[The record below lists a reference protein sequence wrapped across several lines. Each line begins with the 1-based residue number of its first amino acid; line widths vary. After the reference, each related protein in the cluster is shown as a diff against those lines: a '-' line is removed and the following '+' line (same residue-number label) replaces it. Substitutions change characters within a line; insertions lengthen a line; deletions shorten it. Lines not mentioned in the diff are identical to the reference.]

1 LRDKS
6 RPDVE
11 TLQRLADALG
21 VELTA
26 LLDGEPPAAGRRAV
40 KLHKGNRQ
48 KLASAGFL
56 PVLGKSA
63 RAPCNLRP
71 RVVYCSRQENICPLY
86 AGNFH
91 QNKSEGTS

>member
-1 LRDKS
+1 M
-6 RPDVE
+6 E

-48 KLASAGFL
+48 KIPSAGFL
-56 PVLGKSA
+56 PVSGKSA
-63 RAPCNLRP
+63 RAPLQSAAVRGILFSSGKHLSAI
-71 RVVYCSRQENICPLY
+71 RGQFSSKQ
-86 AGNFH
+86 
-91 QNKSEGTS
+91 SEGTS